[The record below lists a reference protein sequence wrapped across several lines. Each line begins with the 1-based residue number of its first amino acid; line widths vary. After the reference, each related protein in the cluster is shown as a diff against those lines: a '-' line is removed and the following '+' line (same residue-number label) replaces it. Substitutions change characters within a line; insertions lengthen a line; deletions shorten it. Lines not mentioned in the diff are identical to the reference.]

1 MTSCM
6 IHRQSNGFRV
16 QEVGTYRVESKG
28 STQPMSKSKRVNLGI
43 KEGVHIYHLEGCEPG
58 R

>member
-1 MTSCM
+1 M